1 MPDPLSLIALGA
13 AIGGGTGKF
22 VEKAWDSG
30 EKWISSYFQNHQAR
44 ARETAEK
51 NSSDFLVKLGEKLRA
66 LEQSGEISS
75 DQIETALE
83 HPEFSVV
90 LQRAILSAA
99 QTESIE
105 KHQLLSELV
114 VAHLQAKPES
124 MLSLTTKIACEVVE
138 QITQNQLSLLGLI
151 LTLRHINP
159 GDALPADRYAG
170 WLKTVLSPY
179 LQVSCST
186 LDVIHLEALSC
197 IQGTPFGAEIW
208 SVFTTKNR
216 NGLDKSFRDTEE
228 FKHVMKLW
236 PKIQVLKLSSVGQ
249 LLGQQ
254 VFSSHTGL
262 PVKFDEGWY

>member
-1 MPDPLSLIALGA
+1 MTDPLSLIALGA

-30 EKWISSYFQNHQAR
+30 ERWISSYFQNHQAR

-51 NSSDFLVKLGEKLRA
+51 NSSEFLTKLGEKLQA

-75 DQIETALE
+75 EQIETALE

-99 QTESIE
+99 QTESVE

-114 VAHLQAKPES
+114 AAHLQAKPES
-124 MLSLTTKIACEVVE
+124 MLALTTKIACEVVE
-138 QITQNQLSLLGLI
+138 QITQNQLSLLGLL

-159 GDALPADRYAG
+159 GGPLPEGHFAA
-170 WLKTVLSPY
+170 WLKSVFSPY
-179 LQVSCST
+179 LEVSCSI
-186 LDVIHLEALSC
+186 LDVIHLEALGC
-197 IQGTPFGAEIW
+197 IQETPFAYDLW
-208 SVFTTKNR
+208 SIFTSKSPHSLEKN
-216 NGLDKSFRDTEE
+216 FRDTEE
-228 FKHVMKLW
+228 FKHINKLW
-236 PKIQVLKLSSVGQ
+236 PKIQVLKISSVGQ

-254 VFSSHTGL
+254 VSSINIGL
-262 PVKFDEGWY
+262 PVKFDDEWH